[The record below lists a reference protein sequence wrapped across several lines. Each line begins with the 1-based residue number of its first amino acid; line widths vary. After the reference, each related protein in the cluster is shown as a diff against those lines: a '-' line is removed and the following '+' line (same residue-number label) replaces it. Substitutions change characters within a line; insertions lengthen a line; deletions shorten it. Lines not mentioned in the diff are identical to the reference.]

1 MKTWQQIVYEQIEG
15 EADLDALY
23 RKLNKELFQNQLPK
37 IPIKWTNSTRIPG
50 EVRVAYKL
58 TPHISRIK
66 LGSGRV
72 GIAPVMGEVT
82 KWKFLGISRK
92 FNLDDESLNGI
103 MAHEMIHVDLIAR
116 GIMKTSGRDGMHGP
130 EFTDTLKITRARA
143 NFPIPER
150 EADLEPSAKNV
161 ARPTGYVWLKQAGK
175 NFIVKASPKQIEK
188 QLEKLIGHF
197 AMYFMGLN
205 KTTDLV
211 EIGVADTAGLET
223 VKGFRKV
230 PWKGWSSMTD
240 EQIQHTLKNKTVL
253 HRKIRI

>member
-37 IPIKWTNSTRIPG
+37 IPIKWTNAPRVPG
-50 EVRVAYKL
+50 EVRVAYKKTNVPL
-58 TPHISRIK
+58 RK
-66 LGSGRV
+66 LE
-72 GIAPVMGEVT
+72 PQMGEVT
-82 KWKFLGISRK
+82 KWKYLGISRK

-103 MAHEMIHVDLIAR
+103 MAHEMIHVDLIAN
-116 GIMKTSGRDGMHGP
+116 GIMQTTGRDGMHGP
-130 EFTDTLKITRARA
+130 EFTDRLKVIRARA

-150 EADLEPSAKNV
+150 ETDLEPSAKNV

-188 QLEKLIGHF
+188 QLNHLIGHF
-197 AMYFMGLN
+197 AMYFMGIN
-205 KTTDLV
+205 TGTDLV

-230 PWKGWSSMTD
+230 PWKGWSRMTD
-240 EQIQHTLKNKTVL
+240 EQIKKTLVNKNVL
-253 HRKIRI
+253 HRKIGA